1 MYDRHVHVFGL
12 TGGIASGK
20 TTVASLFREWGV
32 PVVDADAVAREVV
45 MKGAPALDDL
55 ARAFG
60 PEVLDAAGELDRK
73 ALARLAFASPEGR
86 RTLGAITHPR
96 IAARSQEHFA
106 TLAARGEPLAA
117 YDAALLVENGL
128 AEAFR
133 PLVVVAA
140 PEALQRA
147 RAVARDRDDDSA
159 IAARIAAQMPLAA
172 KVAVADFVIDND
184 GSLAALAAKART
196 TLLSVLERLGIDR
209 DRYRIPPE

>member
-1 MYDRHVHVFGL
+1 MHVFGL

-45 MKGAPALDDL
+45 LPGSPALAEI

-60 PEVLDAAGELDRK
+60 PEVIGEDGALDRK
-73 ALARLAFASPEGR
+73 ALAKRAFATPEGR
-86 RTLGAITHPR
+86 RALGAITHPR

-106 TLAARGEPLAA
+106 RLTAAGEPLVA

-128 AEAFR
+128 ADAFR

-140 PEALQRA
+140 PEALQRE
-147 RAVARDRDDDSA
+147 RAAARDGEDEA
-159 IAARIAAQMPLAA
+159 AVAARIAAQMPLAD
-172 KVAVADFVIDND
+172 KVAVADFVIQND
-184 GSLAALAAKART
+184 ASREALAARARDV
-196 TLLSVLERLGIDR
+196 LLGVLGRLGIDR
-209 DRYRIPPE
+209 DRYRIPTE